1 MSEKIETRES
11 QYSVCL
17 DADKANGRQRFG
29 IMANQAWHDD
39 PRRLAFTCARY
50 KFASKMLSGKSHVLE
65 VGCADAFGTRIVRQE
80 VESLTAIDFDPIFV
94 NDAKETM
101 SKKWSYEVLEHDI
114 LSKPVS
120 GAFDGAYSLD
130 VLEHIPAAQEDAFLR
145 NISSSLT
152 VDGVVIIGMPS
163 LESQQYASPQS
174 KEGHVNCKSGNELRK
189 LLSHYFHNVFLFSMN
204 DEVLHTG
211 FSPMAHYLFVLCCM
225 KKD

>member
-1 MSEKIETRES
+1 MSEKGGTREP
-11 QYSVCL
+11 QYNHCL
-17 DADKANGRQRFG
+17 DVAKTMGVQRFG

-50 KFASKMLSGKSHVLE
+50 KFASKMLSGKSNVLE

-80 VESLTAIDFDPIFV
+80 VKSLTAIDFDPIFV
-94 NDAKETM
+94 KDAIDTM
-101 SKKWSYEVLEHDI
+101 SERWRFEVREHDI
-114 LSKPVS
+114 LKEPVP
-120 GAFDGAYSLD
+120 GTFDGAYSLD
-130 VLEHIPAAQEDAFLR
+130 VIEHIPAAQEDAFLR

-152 VDGVVIIGMPS
+152 DDGVLIIGAPS

-174 KEGHVNCKSGNELRK
+174 KEGHVNCKSGNELRT
-189 LLSHYFHNVFLFSMN
+189 LLSHYFQNVFLFSMN

-211 FSPMAHYLFVLCCM
+211 FYPMAHYLIALCCM